1 MTRQR
6 KYFNTKPF
14 LQNGFTTSFYLL
26 KCYKFGSSLCLSVI
40 IKPTWL
46 KISGRVYLLKSKFW
60 ALPVTL
66 EEPIS
71 LYKIRVLTA
80 HRGLLVFSRM
90 KTWGYEWEGHEK
102 NFQGQPL
109 MSDCPLCFA
118 EHCMLTYQF
127 CVSVY
132 QKKNGLLW
140 TRRLDLV
147 TKPDLSGSLLYSIPT
162 FIHHGFGPSSLF
174 HKSFKNISIFA
185 RFTKMSQIFFG
196 FYLYW

>member
-71 LYKIRVLTA
+71 LYKIRVLQRTSRIFSNENVRLRMRRSRKELSRSTA
-80 HRGLLVFSRM
+80 
-90 KTWGYEWEGHEK
+90 YERL
-102 NFQGQPL
+102 PAV
-109 MSDCPLCFA
+109 LCR
-118 EHCMLTYQF
+118 T
-127 CVSVY
+127 
-132 QKKNGLLW
+132 
-140 TRRLDLV
+140 
-147 TKPDLSGSLLYSIPT
+147 LYV
-162 FIHHGFGPSSLF
+162 
-174 HKSFKNISIFA
+174 NISILCISF
-185 RFTKMSQIFFG
+185 
-196 FYLYW
+196 

>member
-1 MTRQR
+1 MKWKIIRTRTPKVSGSIPHGSPFLMMR
-6 KYFNTKPF
+6 LFKMLRTFSISHTLDKTKKILNTKPF

-127 CVSVY
+127 CVSVFSTEEERVIM
-132 QKKNGLLW
+132 N
-140 TRRLDLV
+140 
-147 TKPDLSGSLLYSIPT
+147 
-162 FIHHGFGPSSLF
+162 
-174 HKSFKNISIFA
+174 
-185 RFTKMSQIFFG
+185 
-196 FYLYW
+196 